1 MFTLAH
7 LSDLHATPIPL
18 RSVPSM
24 SFKQTLGWLKWTLQR
39 SKEHRTEVLDAL
51 VADLQTAQPDHVVV
65 TGDLTNLGMEVEF
78 PAAVTWL
85 QRLGGPQRV
94 SIVPGNH
101 DTYTFS
107 SPTVLWR
114 HWLEYLQSDSQ
125 DRTTPSATSLSES
138 KQCCDFPTLRI
149 RGPVALIGVSS
160 AQPTNL
166 FYANG
171 SVGKTQLERL
181 EHLLHNLAESSLCRV
196 VLIHHPLSKEGITQ
210 RRRLSDA
217 QAMQEVLQRAGADLV
232 LHGHTHRTSMV
243 TVPGRDNPIPV
254 VGVRSSSAIGRKP
267 HKRARYHLYRI
278 ERLHPPQD
286 RCRFRITMITRSYES
301 GQGNFQLIK
310 ERVL

>member
-1 MFTLAH
+1 LFTLAH

-18 RSVPSM
+18 CSVPSM

-51 VADLQTAQPDHVVV
+51 VEDLQAARPDHVVV
-65 TGDLTNLGMEVEF
+65 TGDLTNLGMETEF
-78 PAAVTWL
+78 AAATAWL
-85 QRLGGPQRV
+85 QRLGGPQQV

-101 DTYTFS
+101 DTYTFA

-125 DRTTPSATSLSES
+125 GQTTQHVTHSPDCEQPS
-138 KQCCDFPTLRI
+138 DFPTLRI

-171 SVGKTQLERL
+171 SVGKAQLERL
-181 EHLLHNLAESSLCRV
+181 EQLLHNLAESALCRV
-196 VLIHHPLSKEGITQ
+196 VLIHHPLSKEGIAQ

-217 QAMQEVLQRAGADLV
+217 QAVQEVLQRTGADLV
-232 LHGHTHRTSMV
+232 LHGHTHRTSLV
-243 TVPGRDNPIPV
+243 TVPGRDNAIPV
-254 VGVRSSSAIGRKP
+254 IGVRSSSAIGRKP

-278 ERLHPPQD
+278 EQMDSPQD
-286 RCRFRITMITRSYES
+286 RHRFRITLVTRGYDET
-301 GQGNFQLIK
+301 QGSFQHTK

>member
-1 MFTLAH
+1 
-7 LSDLHATPIPL
+7 
-18 RSVPSM
+18 
-24 SFKQTLGWLKWTLQR
+24 
-39 SKEHRTEVLDAL
+39 
-51 VADLQTAQPDHVVV
+51 VVV
-65 TGDLTNLGMEVEF
+65 TGDLTNLGLETEF
-78 PAAVTWL
+78 PAATAWL

-107 SPTVLWR
+107 SPTVLWQ

-125 DRTTPSATSLSES
+125 ERIASQATHPPGSEQLS
-138 KQCCDFPTLRI
+138 DFPTLRI
-149 RGPVALIGVSS
+149 RGPIALIGVSS

-181 EHLLHNLAESSLCRV
+181 EHLLHSLAASDLCRV
-196 VLIHHPLSKEGITQ
+196 VLIHHPLSKEGVAS

-217 QAMQEVLQRAGADLV
+217 QAVQEVLQRAGADLV

-243 TVPGRDNPIPV
+243 TVPGRDNAIPV
-254 VGVRSSSAIGRKP
+254 IGVRSSSAIGRKP
-267 HKRARYHLYRI
+267 YKRARYHLYRI
-278 ERLHPPQD
+278 EQLDPPQD
-286 RCRFRITMITRSYES
+286 NRRFRITMTTRGYDDVQEC
-301 GQGNFQLIK
+301 FQHTK